1 MGGRKAKSMIGT
13 FILACGLVHGATS
26 DQNATIIVNP
36 LHLTETSLLDVEK
49 IYQYKIET
57 EIQENYY
64 AVLPDQELDS
74 IKAFAMQKQNSIQ
87 TEFTQTTGENG
98 VTKVDV
104 VVCEDTYLFDYNSD
118 GQMEFWLY
126 QSAPAGES
134 NGYFYLYTITRDNKV
149 IAFQEA
155 TRLRGCSIDPDYMD
169 TGFILQYSHKTVY
182 DTDGGV
188 QTFLYNFDGEWQQ
201 QIYEQTA
208 LMSDGSNEMLVTVD
222 IEGHGVS
229 IEKNE
234 LNIQLEDGRSF
245 SKTFFYAFEPSV
257 YIGDLTNDGENEIV
271 VVLRSTTSNILASEI
286 HVLKIMEEELCEILT
301 IMSCP
306 TEEDYE
312 KYPDTIFEVNEYEFG
327 WDEGEVVLKDQ
338 ARYCTDGYLVE
349 VSEGNGR
356 IQYGLKI
363 SHNTKWEPIYTILTY
378 EKGEWEIFEQGIETQ

>member
-1 MGGRKAKSMIGT
+1 
-13 FILACGLVHGATS
+13 
-26 DQNATIIVNP
+26 
-36 LHLTETSLLDVEK
+36 
-49 IYQYKIET
+49 
-57 EIQENYY
+57 
-64 AVLPDQELDS
+64 
-74 IKAFAMQKQNSIQ
+74 
-87 TEFTQTTGENG
+87 
-98 VTKVDV
+98 
-104 VVCEDTYLFDYNSD
+104 
-118 GQMEFWLY
+118 
-126 QSAPAGES
+126 
-134 NGYFYLYTITRDNKV
+134 
-149 IAFQEA
+149 
-155 TRLRGCSIDPDYMD
+155 
-169 TGFILQYSHKTVY
+169 
-182 DTDGGV
+182 
-188 QTFLYNFDGEWQQ
+188 
-201 QIYEQTA
+201 
-208 LMSDGSNEMLVTVD
+208 MLVTVD

-286 HVLKIMEEELCEILT
+286 HDMQIMEEELCEILT

-363 SHNTKWEPIYTILTY
+363 SQNTKWESIYTILTY